1 MTRILVI
8 DDEEPV
14 RFTLREILESENY
27 EVTVAINGV
36 EGTALFKEQPFPVVI
51 TDIFMPEKDGLETI
65 LELKKDHPNIKIIAI
80 SGGGNIGLSQQL
92 EVARQLGADHA
103 ITKPFGTDE
112 VLDCV
117 KECLAS

>member
-27 EVTVAINGV
+27 EVTVASNGV
-36 EGTALFKEQPFPVVI
+36 EGTALFTAQPFPLVI
-51 TDIFMPEKDGLETI
+51 TDLFMPEKDGLQTI
-65 LELKKDHPNIKIIAI
+65 IDLKKDYPDTKIIAI
-80 SGGGNIGLSQQL
+80 SGGGSIGFIQL
-92 EVARQLGADHA
+92 LESAQRFGADKV

-112 VLDCV
+112 VLECV

>member
-14 RFTLREILESENY
+14 RFTLRKILEHGNY
-27 EVTVAINGV
+27 EVTVAKDGV
-36 EGTALFKEQPFPVVI
+36 EGTALFTAQPFPLVI
-51 TDIFMPEKDGLETI
+51 TDIFMPEKDGLQTI
-65 LELKKDHPNIKIIAI
+65 IELKKDHPDTKVIAI
-80 SGGGNIGLSQQL
+80 SGGGQMGLIQQL
-92 EVARQLGADHA
+92 ETARHLGADRVIA
-103 ITKPFGTDE
+103 KPFAPEE

>member
-14 RFTLREILESENY
+14 RFTLREILEHKNY
-27 EVTVAINGV
+27 EVTVAKDGV
-36 EGTALFKEQPFPVVI
+36 EGTALFTAQPFPLVI
-51 TDIFMPEKDGLETI
+51 TDLFMPEKDGLQTI
-65 LELKKDHPNIKIIAI
+65 IDLRKDYPDTKIIAI
-80 SGGGNIGLSQQL
+80 SGGGGSGLTQL
-92 EVARQLGADHA
+92 LEAARKLGADQV

-112 VLDCV
+112 VLECV

>member
-14 RFTLREILESENY
+14 RFTLRKILESENY
-27 EVTVAINGV
+27 EVTVAKDGV
-36 EGTALFKEQPFPVVI
+36 EGTALFTAQPFPLVI
-51 TDIFMPEKDGLETI
+51 TDIFMPEKDGLQTI
-65 LELKKDHPNIKIIAI
+65 IDLKKDYPDTKIIAI
-80 SGGGNIGLSQQL
+80 SGGGQMGLTQL
-92 EVARQLGADHA
+92 LEAARQLGEDQV